1 MPLIVGAW
9 CECASEPKGCNEKSG
24 VGMRPALAFVR
35 AICCAHIRD
44 HPTAPRSP
52 RQNGYVERLIGSIRR
67 ECLDHIVVFG
77 EAHLRRI
84 VAAYATYYND
94 IKTHLALGKDA
105 PLRRPIQRLGEIAA
119 RPILGGLHHEYCR
132 M

>member
-67 ECLDHIVVFG
+67 EYLDHIVVFG

-84 VAAYATYYND
+84 LAAYATYYND
-94 IKTHLALGKDA
+94 I
-105 PLRRPIQRLGEIAA
+105 RRISPSARTRRSVVLFSGLVRL
-119 RPILGGLHHEYCR
+119 LHDR
-132 M
+132 SSADF